1 MRRTGVMMM
10 CVLLVL
16 GLLVCGT
23 GDVMA
28 QGVVPPVSEDA
39 GGARLP
45 SGVSSS
51 GVPPAIGG
59 RVSMGEAFFIQR
71 HPETKRVEVLGT
83 MIVWGLLALSAAC
96 IGLLGAMSL
105 ANRRSVVVAEDRVR
119 EVERAVSEG
128 RFREALDLTA
138 DPETDAMAVLHAGL
152 NESVHGYNAMLR
164 ASEQVGEDLLLRRLR
179 RIEPLNIIGNVAPM
193 IGLFGTVYGMILAFR
208 EIVAAGGSPDP
219 VSLAAGIGTAL
230 TTTFWG
236 LVVAIPALAG
246 YALLRNVIDAHAVES
261 SRLAESVLVHFRPS
275 SKKPSQGGADGDG
288 AKRER
293 AEREPDH
300 AR

>member
-1 MRRTGVMMM
+1 
-10 CVLLVL
+10 
-16 GLLVCGT
+16 
-23 GDVMA
+23 
-28 QGVVPPVSEDA
+28 
-39 GGARLP
+39 
-45 SGVSSS
+45 
-51 GVPPAIGG
+51 
-59 RVSMGEAFFIQR
+59 MGEAFFIQR
-71 HPETKRVEVLGT
+71 HPETKRIEVLGT
-83 MIVWGLLALSAAC
+83 LIVWVLLALSAAC

-105 ANRRSVVVAEDRVR
+105 ANRRSVVVAEERVR

-138 DPETDAMAVLHAGL
+138 DPETDAMAVIHAGL

-261 SRLAESVLVHFRPS
+261 SRLAEGVLVHFRPS
-275 SKKPSQGGADGDG
+275 SKKPSQGGAEGDG